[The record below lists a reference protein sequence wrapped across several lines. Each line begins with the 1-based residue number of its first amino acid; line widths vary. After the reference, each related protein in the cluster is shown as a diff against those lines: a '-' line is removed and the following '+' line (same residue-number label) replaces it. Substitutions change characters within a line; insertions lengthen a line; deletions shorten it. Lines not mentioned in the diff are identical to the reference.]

1 MIETTSSGCIESIS
15 EWSVRNMVWQ
25 PVITEV
31 EHLSNEETDVIAT
44 ELGAPK
50 KR

>member
-1 MIETTSSGCIESIS
+1 
-15 EWSVRNMVWQ
+15 MVWQ

-50 KR
+50 KEIKSTQIKEICWGHI